1 MCSMEKSTVDTR
13 FYELKELE
21 GLNTKLNK
29 TDPVK
34 IFVCN
39 FCGQWNKI
47 HESDIIA
54 SDDLTEKRK
63 KEKTDIRI
71 EVTPEFKVMFNK
83 FKANFGTAEKALI
96 VLLSEFYK
104 ANR

>member
-1 MCSMEKSTVDTR
+1 MCSMEKSTVNR

-21 GLNTKLNK
+21 GLNSKLNK

-34 IFVCN
+34 IFICN
-39 FCGQWNKI
+39 YCNQWNKI

-54 SDDLTEKRK
+54 SDDLIQKRK

-71 EVTPEFKVMFNK
+71 EVTPEFKVMFK
-83 FKANFGTAEKALI
+83 KLVANFGTAEKALI
-96 VLLSEFYK
+96 VLMSDFYK
-104 ANR
+104 NAQ